1 MAKKKKETSGGDF
14 LSLALGIVIMII
26 VGGFSGC

>member
-14 LSLALGIVIMII
+14 LSLALGIVIMI
-26 VGGFSGC
+26 